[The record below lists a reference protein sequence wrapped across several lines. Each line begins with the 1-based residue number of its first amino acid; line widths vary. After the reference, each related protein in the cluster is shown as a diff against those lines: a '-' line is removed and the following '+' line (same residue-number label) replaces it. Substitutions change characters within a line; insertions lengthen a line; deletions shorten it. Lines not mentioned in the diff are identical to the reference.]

1 MVMGQPANTE
11 KSTLGIVAGG
21 GSMPAIVA
29 EAALA
34 SDRPV
39 HIVGIEGFAGDNI
52 GAFPHDIVGIGQIGR
67 LLDILGKNGC
77 RQIVIV
83 GVVRRPNLLEV
94 KIDMGAIANMAS
106 ILSWTVGGD
115 NSMLSAIVALFEE
128 KGFEVTGAHEIAP
141 GLLAGE
147 GTLGKRK
154 PSKEDREDIR
164 TGLEVVAALGAH
176 DVGQAA
182 VVARKYVLAVEAAE
196 GTDLML
202 ERCVGMRPWGAGS
215 LRSRRGVLVKSAKP
229 GQDRRIDLPAIGP
242 ETVRRAA
249 EAGLAGIAIVSGD
262 VMIAEREETVRL
274 ADGSGLFL
282 YGAPAGEAS

>member
-1 MVMGQPANTE
+1 MSDPADIRQ
-11 KSTLGIVAGG
+11 STLGIVAGG
-21 GSMPAIVA
+21 GSMPQTVA

-34 SDRPV
+34 SNRPV
-39 HIVGIEGFAGDNI
+39 HIVGIEGFAGENI
-52 GAFPHDIVGIGQIGR
+52 SRFPHDIVGIGQIAR
-67 LLDILGKNGC
+67 LLDVLKKNGC

-83 GVVRRPNLLEV
+83 GVVRRPNLSEV

-115 NSMLSAIVALFEE
+115 NSMLSAIVGLFEE
-128 KGFEVTGAHEIAP
+128 KGFEVLGAHEIAP
-141 GLLAGE
+141 GLLAAPGP
-147 GTLGKRK
+147 LGRHK
-154 PSKEDREDIR
+154 PSKEDHEDIR
-164 TGLEVVAALGAH
+164 TGLQVVAALGAH

-196 GTDLML
+196 GTDRML
-202 ERCVGMRPWGAGS
+202 ERCVGMRPWGAGA

-249 EAGLAGIAIVSGD
+249 EAGLAGIAVVAGD
-262 VMIAEREETVRL
+262 VMVAEREETVKL
-274 ADGSGLFL
+274 ANKSGLFI
-282 YGAPAGEAS
+282 YGVEPVRDLS